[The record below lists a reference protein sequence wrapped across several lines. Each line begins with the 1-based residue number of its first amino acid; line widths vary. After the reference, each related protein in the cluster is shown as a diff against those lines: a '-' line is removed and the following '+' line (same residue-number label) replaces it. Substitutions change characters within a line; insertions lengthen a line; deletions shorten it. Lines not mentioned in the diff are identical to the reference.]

1 MRLHPFP
8 SMLTRSLVARKAI
21 AREGSHSDR
30 APVPL
35 PAQQG
40 EVERS
45 LHVGAAVDD
54 ADAGV
59 DVGPLLEDVGVE
71 PQPGSQ
77 RGARGA
83 S

>member
-1 MRLHPFP
+1 VPGR
-8 SMLTRSLVARKAI
+8 
-21 AREGSHSDR
+21 SDR

-40 EVERS
+40 GVERS

-59 DVGPLLEDVGVE
+59 EVGPLLEDVAVE
-71 PQPGSQ
+71 PERGSE
-77 RGARGA
+77 RGAHGA

>member
-59 DVGPLLEDVGVE
+59 EVGPLLENVAVE
-71 PQPGSQ
+71 PQPGSE
-77 RGARGA
+77 RGAHGA